1 MSTVV
6 EIEAAIG
13 KLSAEEWRE
22 LRGWVLTHPEP
33 TAPAKPKTGAEL
45 TSLWRHRFHLTTR
58 EADEL
63 AADLV
68 ASHQRPQQPQP
79 VWE

>member
-13 KLSAEEWRE
+13 KLSGEEWRE
-22 LRGWVLTHPEP
+22 LRGWVLTRPEP
-33 TAPAKPKTGAEL
+33 SSPATPKTGAEL
-45 TSLWRHRFHLTTR
+45 ADRWRNRFHLTNR

-63 AADLV
+63 AADMET
-68 ASHQRPQQPQP
+68 SRQRPPQPPP

>member
-13 KLSAEEWRE
+13 KLSAEELRE
-22 LRGWVLTHPEP
+22 LRGWLLAHPE
-33 TAPAKPKTGAEL
+33 APAPARPKTGAEL
-45 TSLWRHRFHLTTR
+45 AALWRNRFHLTTD

-63 AADLV
+63 AADLETV
-68 ASHQRPQQPQP
+68 RQRPSQPPP